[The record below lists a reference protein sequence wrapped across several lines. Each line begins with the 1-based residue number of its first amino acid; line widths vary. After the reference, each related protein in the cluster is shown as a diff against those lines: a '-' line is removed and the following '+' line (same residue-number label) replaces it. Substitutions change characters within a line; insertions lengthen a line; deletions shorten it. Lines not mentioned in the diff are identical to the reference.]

1 MSNSKKDQIMK
12 KNCFLNVALLLG
24 IVVTLSSC
32 SGSEEVINPSSLT
45 APVRIQVSDFS
56 ITMDNLCE
64 TRTRATENPANTNIV
79 GALTLAFY
87 ASDGTKMYE
96 ATQLK
101 SDASTYTTF
110 GAFSCDLPV
119 GSYTMVAIGRYVGSN
134 DEFSLTSPTEAAFTS
149 ERVRETFCKTQSVT
163 VTSTAPLDLSVTL
176 NRIVTQLFIVST
188 DLRPEGVSKLRTTYS
203 AGSKSFNPTTGLAIG
218 NSGFSLTNNS
228 SAAVGATIEVKNFA
242 FLATDEQTMTITL
255 EVLDN
260 DDNVLITKEIP
271 NVSLKRNRKTILRGP
286 VFTPSASSASFF
298 IETSWLDDNTIN
310 F

>member
-1 MSNSKKDQIMK
+1 MK
-12 KNCFLNVALLLG
+12 KISFLNAALILG
-24 IVVTLSSC
+24 TVVSVVTLTSC
-32 SGSEEVINPSSLT
+32 SPASEEVLNPSSST
-45 APVRIQVSDFS
+45 APVRIQVADFS
-56 ITMDNLCE
+56 ISMDDINDAP
-64 TRTRATENPANTNIV
+64 TRAAENPANTNIV

-87 ASDGTKMYE
+87 ASNGTKMYE

-119 GSYTMVAIGRYVGSN
+119 GNYTMVAIGRYVSTN

-188 DLRPEGVSKLRTTYS
+188 DLRPEGVSKLRTTYA

-218 NSGFSLTNNS
+218 NAGFSLTNNS
-228 SAAVGATIEVKNFA
+228 SAAVGTTIEVKNFA

-255 EVLDN
+255 EVLDE

-271 NVSLKRNRKTILRGP
+271 NVSLKRNRKTILTGP
-286 VFTPSASSASFF
+286 VFTPSASSASFL
-298 IETSWLDDNTIN
+298 IETSWLDDHTIT

>member
-1 MSNSKKDQIMK
+1 MK
-12 KNCFLNVALLLG
+12 KISFLNAALILG
-24 IVVTLSSC
+24 TVVSVVTLTSC
-32 SGSEEVINPSSLT
+32 SPASEEVLNQSSLT

-56 ITMDNLCE
+56 ISMDNLSE
-64 TRTRATENPANTNIV
+64 TPTRAAVSPDGVV

-119 GSYTMVAIGRYVGSN
+119 GSYTMVAIGRYVSTN
-134 DEFSLTSPTEAAFTS
+134 DEFSLTSPTDAAFIS
-149 ERVRETFCKTQSVT
+149 ERVRETFCKTQSVS

-176 NRIVTQLFIVST
+176 NRIVTQLLIVST
-188 DLRPEGVSKLRTTYS
+188 DFRPEGVSKLRTTYA

-218 NSGFSLTNNS
+218 NAGFSLTNNS
-228 SAAVGATIEVKNFA
+228 SAAVGTTIEVKNFA
-242 FLATDEQTMTITL
+242 FLATDEQAMTITL
-255 EVLDN
+255 EVLDD

-286 VFTPSASSASFF
+286 VFTPSASSASFL
-298 IETSWLDDNTIN
+298 IETSWLDDHTIT

>member
-1 MSNSKKDQIMK
+1 MK
-12 KNCFLNVALLLG
+12 KISFLNAALILG
-24 IVVTLSSC
+24 TVVSVVTLTSC
-32 SGSEEVINPSSLT
+32 SPASEEVLNQSSPT

-56 ITMDNLCE
+56 ISMDNLSE
-64 TRTRATENPANTNIV
+64 TPTRAAVSPDGVV

-119 GSYTMVAIGRYVGSN
+119 GSYTMVAIGRYVSTN
-134 DEFSLTSPTEAAFTS
+134 DEFSLTSPTDAAFIS
-149 ERVRETFCKTQSVT
+149 ERVRETFCKTQSVS

-176 NRIVTQLFIVST
+176 NRIVTQLLIVST
-188 DLRPEGVSKLRTTYS
+188 DFRPEGVSKLRTTYA

-218 NSGFSLTNNS
+218 NTGFSLTNNS
-228 SAAVGATIEVKNFA
+228 SAAVGTTIEVKNFA
-242 FLATDEQTMTITL
+242 FLATDEQSMTITL
-255 EVLDN
+255 EVLDD

-286 VFTPSASSASFF
+286 VFTPSASSASFL
-298 IETSWLDDNTIN
+298 IETSWLDDHTIT

>member
-1 MSNSKKDQIMK
+1 MK
-12 KNCFLNVALLLG
+12 KINYLNAALILG
-24 IVVTLSSC
+24 TVVSVVTLTSC
-32 SGSEEVINPSSLT
+32 SPASEEVLNPSSPT
-45 APVRIQVSDFS
+45 APVRIQVTDFS
-56 ITMDNLCE
+56 ISMDDINDAP
-64 TRTRATENPANTNIV
+64 TRAAENPANTNIV

-87 ASDGTKMYE
+87 ASNGTKMYE

-119 GSYTMVAIGRYVGSN
+119 GSYTMVAIGRYVSTN

-188 DLRPEGVSKLRTTYS
+188 DLRPEGVSKLRTTYA
-203 AGSKSFNPTTGLAIG
+203 AGSKSFNPTTGLAID
-218 NSGFSLTNNS
+218 NAGFSLTNNS
-228 SAAVGATIEVKNFA
+228 SAAVGTTIEVKNFA

-255 EVLDN
+255 EVLDE

-271 NVSLKRNRKTILRGP
+271 NVSLKRNRKTILTGP
-286 VFTPSASSASFF
+286 VFTPSASSASFL
-298 IETSWLDDNTIN
+298 IETSWLDDHTIN

>member
-1 MSNSKKDQIMK
+1 MK
-12 KNCFLNVALLLG
+12 KISFLNAALILG
-24 IVVTLSSC
+24 TVVSVVTLTSC
-32 SGSEEVINPSSLT
+32 SPASEEVLNPSSST
-45 APVRIQVSDFS
+45 APVRIQVADFS
-56 ITMDNLCE
+56 ISMDDINDAP
-64 TRTRATENPANTNIV
+64 TRAAENPANTNIV

-87 ASDGTKMYE
+87 ASNGTKMYE

-119 GSYTMVAIGRYVGSN
+119 GNYTMVAIGRYVSTN

-188 DLRPEGVSKLRTTYS
+188 DLRPEGVSKLRTTYA

-218 NSGFSLTNNS
+218 NAGFSLTNNS
-228 SAAVGATIEVKNFA
+228 SAAVGTTIEVKNFA

-255 EVLDN
+255 EVLDE

-271 NVSLKRNRKTILRGP
+271 NVSLKRNRKTILTGP
-286 VFTPSASSASFF
+286 VFTPSASSASFL
-298 IETSWLDDNTIN
+298 IETSWLDDHTIN

>member
-1 MSNSKKDQIMK
+1 MK
-12 KNCFLNVALLLG
+12 KISFLNAALILG
-24 IVVTLSSC
+24 TVVSVVTLTSC
-32 SGSEEVINPSSLT
+32 SPASEEVLNQSSPT

-56 ITMDNLCE
+56 ISMDNLSE
-64 TRTRATENPANTNIV
+64 TPTRAAVSPDGVV

-119 GSYTMVAIGRYVGSN
+119 GSYTMVAIGRYVSTN
-134 DEFSLTSPTEAAFTS
+134 DEFSLTSPTDAAFIS
-149 ERVRETFCKTQSVT
+149 ERVRETFCKTQSVS

-176 NRIVTQLFIVST
+176 NRIVTQLLIVST
-188 DLRPEGVSKLRTTYS
+188 DFRPEGVSKLRTTYA

-218 NSGFSLTNNS
+218 NAGFSLTNNS
-228 SAAVGATIEVKNFA
+228 SAAVGTTIEVKNFA
-242 FLATDEQTMTITL
+242 FLATDEQSMTITL
-255 EVLDN
+255 EVLDD

-286 VFTPSASSASFF
+286 VFTPSASSASFL
-298 IETSWLDDNTIN
+298 IETSWLDDHTIT

>member
-1 MSNSKKDQIMK
+1 MK
-12 KNCFLNVALLLG
+12 KISFLNAALILG
-24 IVVTLSSC
+24 TVVSVVTLTSC
-32 SGSEEVINPSSLT
+32 SPASEEVLNPSSPT
-45 APVRIQVSDFS
+45 APVRIQVTDFS
-56 ITMDNLCE
+56 ISMDDINDAP
-64 TRTRATENPANTNIV
+64 TRAAENPANTNIV

-87 ASDGTKMYE
+87 ASNGTKMYE

-119 GSYTMVAIGRYVGSN
+119 GNYTMVAIGRYVSTN

-188 DLRPEGVSKLRTTYS
+188 DLRPEGVSKLRTTYA
-203 AGSKSFNPTTGLAIG
+203 AGSKSFNPTTGLAID
-218 NSGFSLTNNS
+218 NAGFSLTNNS
-228 SAAVGATIEVKNFA
+228 SAAVGTTIEVKNFA

-255 EVLDN
+255 EVLDE

-271 NVSLKRNRKTILRGP
+271 NVSLKRNRKTILTGP
-286 VFTPSASSASFF
+286 VFTPSASSASFL
-298 IETSWLDDNTIN
+298 IETSWLDDHTIT

>member
-1 MSNSKKDQIMK
+1 MK
-12 KNCFLNVALLLG
+12 KISFLNAALILG
-24 IVVTLSSC
+24 TVVSVVTLTSC
-32 SGSEEVINPSSLT
+32 SPASEEVLNQSSLT

-56 ITMDNLCE
+56 ISMDNLSE
-64 TRTRATENPANTNIV
+64 TPTRAAVSPDGVV

-119 GSYTMVAIGRYVGSN
+119 GSYTMVAIGRYVSTN
-134 DEFSLTSPTEAAFTS
+134 DEFSLTSPTDAAFIS
-149 ERVRETFCKTQSVT
+149 ERVRETFCKTQSVS

-176 NRIVTQLFIVST
+176 NRIVTQLLIVST
-188 DLRPEGVSKLRTTYS
+188 DFRPEGVSKLRTTYA

-218 NSGFSLTNNS
+218 NAGFSLTNNS
-228 SAAVGATIEVKNFA
+228 SAAVGTTIEVKNFA
-242 FLATDEQTMTITL
+242 FLATDEQAMTITL
-255 EVLDN
+255 EVLDD

-286 VFTPSASSASFF
+286 VFTPSASSASFL
-298 IETSWLDDNTIN
+298 IETSWLDDHTIN

>member
-1 MSNSKKDQIMK
+1 MK
-12 KNCFLNVALLLG
+12 KISFLNAALILG
-24 IVVTLSSC
+24 TVVSVVTLTSWSPA
-32 SGSEEVINPSSLT
+32 SEEVLNPSSPT
-45 APVRIQVSDFS
+45 APVRIQVTDFS
-56 ITMDNLCE
+56 ISMDDINDAP
-64 TRTRATENPANTNIV
+64 TRAAENPANTNIV

-87 ASDGTKMYE
+87 ASNGTKMYE

-119 GSYTMVAIGRYVGSN
+119 GSYTMVAIGRYVSTN

-176 NRIVTQLFIVST
+176 NRIVTQLLIVST
-188 DLRPEGVSKLRTTYS
+188 DFRPEGVSKLRTTYA
-203 AGSKSFNPTTGLAIG
+203 AGSKSFNPTTGLAID
-218 NSGFSLTNNS
+218 NAGFSLTNNS
-228 SAAVGATIEVKNFA
+228 SAAVGTTIEVKNFA

-255 EVLDN
+255 EVLDE

-271 NVSLKRNRKTILRGP
+271 NVSLKRNRKTILTGP
-286 VFTPSASSASFF
+286 VFTPSASSASFL
-298 IETSWLDDNTIN
+298 IETSWLDDHTIT

>member
-1 MSNSKKDQIMK
+1 MK
-12 KNCFLNVALLLG
+12 KISFLNAALILG
-24 IVVTLSSC
+24 TVVSVVTLTSC
-32 SGSEEVINPSSLT
+32 SPASEEVLNPSSPT
-45 APVRIQVSDFS
+45 APVRIQVTDFS
-56 ITMDNLCE
+56 ISMDDINDAP
-64 TRTRATENPANTNIV
+64 TRAAENPANTNIV

-87 ASDGTKMYE
+87 ASNGTKMYE

-119 GSYTMVAIGRYVGSN
+119 GSYTMVAIGRYVSTN

-188 DLRPEGVSKLRTTYS
+188 DLRPEGVSKLRTTYA
-203 AGSKSFNPTTGLAIG
+203 AGSKSFNPTTGLAID
-218 NSGFSLTNNS
+218 NAGFSLTNNS
-228 SAAVGATIEVKNFA
+228 SAAVGTTIEVKNFA

-255 EVLDN
+255 EVLDE

-271 NVSLKRNRKTILRGP
+271 NVSLKRNRKTILTGP
-286 VFTPSASSASFF
+286 VFTPSASSASFL
-298 IETSWLDDNTIN
+298 IETSWLDDHTIN

>member
-1 MSNSKKDQIMK
+1 MK
-12 KNCFLNVALLLG
+12 KISFLNAALILG
-24 IVVTLSSC
+24 TVVSVVTLTSC
-32 SGSEEVINPSSLT
+32 SPASEEVLNPSSST
-45 APVRIQVSDFS
+45 APVRIQVADFS
-56 ITMDNLCE
+56 ISMDDINDAP
-64 TRTRATENPANTNIV
+64 TRAAENPANTNIV

-87 ASDGTKMYE
+87 ASNGTKMYE

-119 GSYTMVAIGRYVGSN
+119 GNYTMVAIGRYVSTN

-188 DLRPEGVSKLRTTYS
+188 DLRPEGVSKLRTTYA
-203 AGSKSFNPTTGLAIG
+203 AGSKSFNPTTGLAID
-218 NSGFSLTNNS
+218 NAGFSLTNNS
-228 SAAVGATIEVKNFA
+228 SAAVGTTIEVKNFA

-255 EVLDN
+255 EVLDE

-271 NVSLKRNRKTILRGP
+271 NVSLKRNRKTILTGP
-286 VFTPSASSASFF
+286 VFTPSASSASFL
-298 IETSWLDDNTIN
+298 IETSWLDDHTIN

>member
-1 MSNSKKDQIMK
+1 MK
-12 KNCFLNVALLLG
+12 KISFLNAALILG
-24 IVVTLSSC
+24 TVVSVVTLTSC
-32 SGSEEVINPSSLT
+32 SPASEEVLNPSSPT
-45 APVRIQVSDFS
+45 APVRIQVTDFS
-56 ITMDNLCE
+56 ISMDDINDAP
-64 TRTRATENPANTNIV
+64 TRAAENPANTNIV

-87 ASDGTKMYE
+87 ASNGTKMYE

-119 GSYTMVAIGRYVGSN
+119 GSYTMVAIGRYVSTN

-188 DLRPEGVSKLRTTYS
+188 DLRPEGVSKLRTTYA
-203 AGSKSFNPTTGLAIG
+203 AGSKCFNPTTGLAID
-218 NSGFSLTNNS
+218 NAGFSLTNNS
-228 SAAVGATIEVKNFA
+228 SAAVGTTIEVKNFA

-255 EVLDN
+255 EVLDE

-271 NVSLKRNRKTILRGP
+271 NVSLKRNRKTILTGP
-286 VFTPSASSASFF
+286 VFTPSASSASFL
-298 IETSWLDDNTIN
+298 IETSWLDDHTIN

>member
-1 MSNSKKDQIMK
+1 MK
-12 KNCFLNVALLLG
+12 KISFLNAALILG
-24 IVVTLSSC
+24 TVVSVVTLTSC
-32 SGSEEVINPSSLT
+32 SPASEEVLNPSSST
-45 APVRIQVSDFS
+45 APVRIQVADFS
-56 ITMDNLCE
+56 ISMDDINDAP
-64 TRTRATENPANTNIV
+64 TRAAENPANTNIV

-87 ASDGTKMYE
+87 ASNGTKMYE

-119 GSYTMVAIGRYVGSN
+119 GSYTMVAIGRYVSTN

-188 DLRPEGVSKLRTTYS
+188 DLRPEGVSKLRTTYA
-203 AGSKSFNPTTGLAIG
+203 AGSKSFNPTTGLAID
-218 NSGFSLTNNS
+218 NAGFSLTNNS
-228 SAAVGATIEVKNFA
+228 SAAVGTTIEVKNFA

-255 EVLDN
+255 EVLDE

-271 NVSLKRNRKTILRGP
+271 NVSLKRNRKTILTGP
-286 VFTPSASSASFF
+286 VFTPSASSASFL
-298 IETSWLDDNTIN
+298 IETSWLDDHTIT

>member
-1 MSNSKKDQIMK
+1 MK
-12 KNCFLNVALLLG
+12 KISFLNAALILG
-24 IVVTLSSC
+24 TVVSVVTLTSC
-32 SGSEEVINPSSLT
+32 SPASEEVLNPSSST
-45 APVRIQVSDFS
+45 APVRIQVADFS
-56 ITMDNLCE
+56 ISMDDINDAP
-64 TRTRATENPANTNIV
+64 TRAAENPANTNIV

-87 ASDGTKMYE
+87 ASNGTKMYE

-119 GSYTMVAIGRYVGSN
+119 GSYTMVAIGRYVSTN

-188 DLRPEGVSKLRTTYS
+188 DLRPEGVSKLRTTYA

-218 NSGFSLTNNS
+218 NAGFSLTNNS
-228 SAAVGATIEVKNFA
+228 SAAVGTTIEVKNFA

-255 EVLDN
+255 EVLDE

-271 NVSLKRNRKTILRGP
+271 NVSLKRNRKTILTGP
-286 VFTPSASSASFF
+286 VFTPSASSASFL
-298 IETSWLDDNTIN
+298 IETSWLDDHTIN

>member
-1 MSNSKKDQIMK
+1 MK
-12 KNCFLNVALLLG
+12 KISFLNAALILG
-24 IVVTLSSC
+24 TVVSVFTLISC
-32 SGSEEVINPSSLT
+32 SSASEEVLNPSSPT
-45 APVRIQVSDFS
+45 APVRIQITDFS
-56 ITMDNLCE
+56 ISMDDINE
-64 TRTRATENPANTNIV
+64 TPTRAAVSPDGVV

-110 GAFSCDLPV
+110 GAFSCGLPV
-119 GSYTMVAIGRYVGSN
+119 GSYTMVAIGRYVSTN
-134 DEFSLTSPTEAAFTS
+134 DEFSLTSPTDAAFTS
-149 ERVRETFCKTQSVT
+149 ERVRETFCKTQSVS

-176 NRIVTQLFIVST
+176 NRIVTQLLIVST
-188 DLRPEGVSKLRTTYS
+188 DFRPEGVSKLRTTYA

-218 NSGFSLTNNS
+218 NAGFSLTNNS
-228 SAAVGATIEVKNFA
+228 SAAVGTTIEVKNFA

-255 EVLDN
+255 EVLDD

-286 VFTPSASSASFF
+286 VFTPSASSASFL
-298 IETSWLDDNTIN
+298 IETSWLDDHTIN

>member
-1 MSNSKKDQIMK
+1 MK
-12 KNCFLNVALLLG
+12 KISFLNAALLLG
-24 IVVTLSSC
+24 TVVSVVTLTSC
-32 SGSEEVINPSSLT
+32 SPASEEVLNPSSPT
-45 APVRIQVSDFS
+45 APVRIQVTDFS
-56 ITMDNLCE
+56 ISMDDINDAP
-64 TRTRATENPANTNIV
+64 TRAAENPANTNIV

-87 ASDGTKMYE
+87 ASNGTKMYE

-119 GSYTMVAIGRYVGSN
+119 GSYTMVAIGRYVSTN

-188 DLRPEGVSKLRTTYS
+188 DLRPEGVSKLRTTYA
-203 AGSKSFNPTTGLAIG
+203 AGSKSFNPTTGLAID
-218 NSGFSLTNNS
+218 NAGFSLTNNS
-228 SAAVGATIEVKNFA
+228 SAAVGTTIEVKNFA

-255 EVLDN
+255 EVLDE

-271 NVSLKRNRKTILRGP
+271 NVSLKRNRKTILTGP
-286 VFTPSASSASFF
+286 VFTPSASSASFL
-298 IETSWLDDNTIN
+298 IETSWLDDHTIN